1 MEVGFPPL
9 KAEAYLDAVG
19 NSNKGFQMTHRLHGG
34 LLSVAAMA
42 LIVGPGLTSCSK
54 QAEQN
59 AAQAN
64 AAVENASPPEATAQ
78 AAPSND
84 QSTQN
89 AKALLKA
96 MSDYLAAQK
105 AFSLSYDSVFE
116 VVSDQHQKFQIAT
129 SGTVDM
135 TRPDKIRS
143 TRKSGFTDTETVF
156 DGKTLTI
163 YGKGKNAYV
172 QAEVP
177 GTVDNLIDQLRDRF
191 HRQLPGA
198 DLLGANVYD
207 ALMTDVTDVKD
218 LGSGVIGGQECDH
231 LAFRAKD
238 TDWQI
243 WIAQGANPYPC
254 RYVITSTGVDQA
266 PQFTMTIRDWKSGS
280 AADFSFKPPAGATK
294 LDAKDLETL
303 KETSDL
309 PENYRIGAA
318 K

>member
-1 MEVGFPPL
+1 MSVKPAL
-9 KAEAYLDAVG
+9 KAKAYLHAIG
-19 NSNKGFQMTHRLHGG
+19 NWNKGPQMTHRIHGG
-34 LLSVAAMA
+34 LLSAAAMA
-42 LIVGPGLTSCSK
+42 LIVGSGLSSCSRP
-54 QAEQN
+54 AEQN

-64 AAVENASPPEATAQ
+64 ASVENVGAEEATAQ

-135 TRPDKIRS
+135 SRPDKIRT

-198 DLLGANVYD
+198 DLLGSNVYD

-218 LGSGVIGGQECDH
+218 LGSGVISGQECDH

-254 RYVITSTGVDQA
+254 RYVITSKGVDQA
-266 PQFTMTIRDWKSGS
+266 PQFTMTIRDWKAGG
-280 AADFSFKPPAGATK
+280 AAD
-294 LDAKDLETL
+294 
-303 KETSDL
+303 
-309 PENYRIGAA
+309 
-318 K
+318 

>member
-1 MEVGFPPL
+1 
-9 KAEAYLDAVG
+9 
-19 NSNKGFQMTHRLHGG
+19 MTHRIHGG
-34 LLSVAAMA
+34 LLPAAAMA
-42 LIVGPGLTSCSK
+42 LTVASGLSSCSK
-54 QAEQN
+54 PAEQN

-64 AAVENASPPEATAQ
+64 ATEENAGAQEATEP

-89 AKALLKA
+89 AKALLKK

-135 TRPDKIRS
+135 SRPDKIRA

-198 DLLGANVYD
+198 DLLGSNVYD
-207 ALMTDVTDVKD
+207 TLMTDVTDVKD
-218 LGSGVIGGQECDH
+218 LGSGVVGGQECDH

-254 RYVITSTGVDQA
+254 RYVITSKGVDQA
-266 PQFTMTIRDWKSGS
+266 PQFTMTIRDWKAGG
-280 AADFSFKPPAGATK
+280 AADFGFKPPAGATK

-309 PENYRIGAA
+309 PENYKIGAA

>member
-1 MEVGFPPL
+1 M
-9 KAEAYLDAVG
+9 KNAICR
-19 NSNKGFQMTHRLHGG
+19 N
-34 LLSVAAMA
+34 LLSAAA
-42 LIVGPGLTSCSK
+42 LTLIVAPGLSSCSK
-54 QAEQN
+54 ASEQPAPGQN
-59 AAQAN
+59 AAEPASGQA
-64 AAVENASPPEATAQ
+64 ATEQ

-84 QSTQN
+84 QATQN
-89 AKALLKA
+89 AKALLKK

-105 AFSLSYDSVFE
+105 SFSLGYDSVFE
-116 VVSDQHQKFQIAT
+116 VVTDQKQKLQVAT

-135 TRPDKIRS
+135 SRPDKIRA

-198 DLLGANVYD
+198 DLLGSNVYE

-218 LGSGVIGGQECDH
+218 LGSGVIDGKECDH
-231 LAFRAKD
+231 LAFRSRE

-243 WIAQGANPYPC
+243 WIAQGATPYPC
-254 RYVITSTGVDQA
+254 RYVITSKGVDQA
-266 PQFTMTIRDWKSGS
+266 PEYSMTIRDWKAGGG
-280 AADFSFKPPAGATK
+280 AGDFSFKPPAGATK
-294 LDAKDLETL
+294 LDAKDLEAL